1 MSSSSPS
8 LQLRPSLPPTY
19 LLFISCR
26 FLRHGSHSSS
36 PRDPPRIHPSL
47 FLLSFDAR
55 GLVPDLSRL
64 LRLRFPSPLPNRR
77 PQEIRGYRPLPQATR
92 KHSRPSSRAASLLRA
107 DISLFF
113 DLSFQASPSFD
124 PPFSPSPLLQ
134 GPTTRDPRSS
144 SSEWT
149 RHAPILWPLGNL
161 SSKQDRP
168 RHQLG
173 KAGGERGSGIRRA
186 CSASSASTREIRAPR
201 CLIRC

>member
-1 MSSSSPS
+1 MRSASRHLEISRSLEAVKKMPACLSGEKEENGWSRKAGNESVSSSSPS

-55 GLVPDLSRL
+55 GLVLDLLRL

-144 SSEWT
+144 SSE
-149 RHAPILWPLGNL
+149 
-161 SSKQDRP
+161 
-168 RHQLG
+168 
-173 KAGGERGSGIRRA
+173 
-186 CSASSASTREIRAPR
+186 
-201 CLIRC
+201 